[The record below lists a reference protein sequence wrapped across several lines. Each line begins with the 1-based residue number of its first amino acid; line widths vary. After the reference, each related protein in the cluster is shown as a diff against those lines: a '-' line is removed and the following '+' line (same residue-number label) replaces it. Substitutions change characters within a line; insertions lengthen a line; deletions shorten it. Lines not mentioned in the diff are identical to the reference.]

1 MGGKC
6 DNEEERP
13 FPWVLGYKRRNDNK
27 EVDITEFRVIKDH
40 LIDFFLL
47 LYIHLFIHFFLFL
60 FSFLFWSVEVAHF
73 GFKIKVAWNG
83 SIVRPL

>member
-40 LIDFFLL
+40 LIDFFL
-47 LYIHLFIHFFLFL
+47 FF
-60 FSFLFWSVEVAHF
+60 F
-73 GFKIKVAWNG
+73 GQLRWLTLDLKSRWRGMGV
-83 SIVRPL
+83 